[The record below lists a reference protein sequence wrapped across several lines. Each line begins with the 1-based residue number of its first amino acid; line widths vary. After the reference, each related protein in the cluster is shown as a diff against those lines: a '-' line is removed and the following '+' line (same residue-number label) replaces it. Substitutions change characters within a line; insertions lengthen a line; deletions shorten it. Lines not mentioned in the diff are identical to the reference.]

1 MITNVKLDG
10 KGAEKLANGIIIQAA
25 KDYREALKRLK
36 KHPRDTDARGVKDEC
51 ERFFRSQWYSQL
63 TSVDGEFIIRQLQ
76 EEVKK

>member
-10 KGAEKLANGIIIQAA
+10 KGAEKLANGIIIQAV
-25 KDYREALKRLK
+25 KDYRKALKRLR

-63 TSVDGEFIIRQLQ
+63 TSVDGEFIIRKIMG
-76 EEVKK
+76 EVKK